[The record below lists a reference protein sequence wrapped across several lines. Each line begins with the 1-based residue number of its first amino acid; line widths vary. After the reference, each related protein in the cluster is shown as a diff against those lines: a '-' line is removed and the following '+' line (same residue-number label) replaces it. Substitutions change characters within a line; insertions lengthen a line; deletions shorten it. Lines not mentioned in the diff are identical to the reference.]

1 MNETLDDEEDTTK
14 TVSNQ
19 ENKNSVFNPLAD
31 SLEPNDDSNPL
42 GDDGLVKDLHE
53 KPVNEEDALLET
65 VSAAT
70 EQPQFVNECQD
81 DGGDNVNKDS
91 TNVIDNDNP
100 LGDIDDVSEK
110 VPESESQDP
119 FSDSI
124 VKSTDIS
131 EPPLEGQPQAQPP
144 QPLSEDDLLTGPAHN
159 LDDSQY
165 KADYVDPNLEDIFK

>member
-1 MNETLDDEEDTTK
+1 MGK
-14 TVSNQ
+14 V
-19 ENKNSVFNPLAD
+19 NSVFNPLAD

-42 GDDGLVKDLHE
+42 GDDGLVKDLNE
-53 KPVNEEDALLET
+53 KPVNEDDALLET

-91 TNVIDNDNP
+91 TNVIDNNP

-124 VKSTDIS
+124 VKSTDI
-131 EPPLEGQPQAQPP
+131 
-144 QPLSEDDLLTGPAHN
+144 
-159 LDDSQY
+159 
-165 KADYVDPNLEDIFK
+165 